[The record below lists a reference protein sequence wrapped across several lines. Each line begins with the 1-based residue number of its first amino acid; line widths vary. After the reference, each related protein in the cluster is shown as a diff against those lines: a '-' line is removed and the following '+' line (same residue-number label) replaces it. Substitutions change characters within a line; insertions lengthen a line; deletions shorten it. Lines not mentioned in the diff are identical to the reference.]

1 MRRLLSEREKKIR
14 KRACLLSFLLP
25 LFAAVV
31 IFGYASLFL
40 FCERR
45 GIPLFRCV
53 LKEKFGIYCPGCGGS
68 RALLSLLRGDFVS
81 SFYFY
86 PAMIPTVLLLFDL
99 YVRLVVTAVTGDG
112 RAVGSFR
119 FRAFYAVLAIV
130 LLTFLVRGLLWFGFG
145 VDALGD
151 LSARPFG

>member
-1 MRRLLSEREKKIR
+1 MRRLLSEKEKRTR

-25 LFAAVV
+25 LFAAVMV
-31 IFGYASLFL
+31 FGYAALFL

-45 GIPLFRCV
+45 GIPLFRCI
-53 LKEKFGIYCPGCGGS
+53 LKEKFGFYCPGCGGS

-86 PAMIPTVLLLFDL
+86 PAMIPAALLLFDL
-99 YVRLVVTAVTGDG
+99 YVRLVVTAVTGDW
-112 RAVGSFR
+112 RAASSFR
-119 FRAFYAVLAIV
+119 FRAFYAVFAIV

-145 VDALGD
+145 IDALGD
-151 LSARPFG
+151 LSSRTFG